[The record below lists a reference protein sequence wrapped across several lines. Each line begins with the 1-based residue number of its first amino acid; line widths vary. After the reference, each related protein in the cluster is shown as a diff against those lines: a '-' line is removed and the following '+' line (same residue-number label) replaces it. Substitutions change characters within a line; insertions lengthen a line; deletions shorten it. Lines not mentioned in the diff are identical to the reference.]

1 MTMIK
6 MINPVVPELKAEN
19 LICQTNLHSCPALQL
34 QPQFQDPVRK
44 SPLAVDNQNIKPS
57 VGLPLPS

>member
-1 MTMIK
+1 MIK

-19 LICQTNLHSCPALQL
+19 LICQTKLPSYPALQP
-34 QPQFQDPVRK
+34 QPQFQDPARK
-44 SPLAVDNQNIKPS
+44 SPSTADNQSIMPS

>member
-1 MTMIK
+1 MIK

-19 LICQTNLHSCPALQL
+19 LICQTNLPACPALQL
-34 QPQFQDPVRK
+34 QPQFQDPARK
-44 SPLAVDNQNIKPS
+44 SLSAAGNQSTVPS

>member
-1 MTMIK
+1 MIK

-19 LICQTNLHSCPALQL
+19 LICQTKLPACPALQP
-34 QPQFQDPVRK
+34 QPQFQDPARK
-44 SPLAVDNQNIKPS
+44 SLSTGDNQSIMPS